1 MYKELKPSKE
11 LRRLIDSFWTF
22 SGNKAPETYKILP
35 DNCVDVIFD
44 FTNNS
49 VFVSGVMSNYQI
61 RELAAESNLL
71 GIRFKVE
78 NFSSITPL
86 PLSET
91 RNLRIELSQVIPTC
105 QTTILAQINDLLTI
119 SDKVD
124 LLENFVAELVNTAH
138 RQHDHLILSIAEKI
152 RIAKGSISVQ
162 HIADSNFI
170 SLRQLERR
178 FKEYIG
184 LSLKEYSRIIR
195 FIHTQKAISSSPEKS
210 LLEIAFDMGFFDH
223 SHLAYEFKRISGENP
238 SYFR

>member
-1 MYKELKPSKE
+1 MYKELKPSKG

-22 SGNKAPETYKILP
+22 SGNKAPESYKVLP

-49 VFVSGVMSNYQI
+49 VFVSGVMSNYQT
-61 RELAAESNLL
+61 RELAADANLI
-71 GIRFKVE
+71 GIRFRVE

-91 RNLRIELSQVIPTC
+91 RNLRIELSQVVPTY
-105 QTTILAQINDLLTI
+105 QTTILEQLDDLPTINSKI
-119 SDKVD
+119 S
-124 LLENFVAELVNTAH
+124 LLENFAADRLNALN
-138 RQHDHLILSIAEKI
+138 RQRDHLILSIVGMI
-152 RIAKGSISVQ
+152 QSAKGSISVQ

-184 LSLKEYSRIIR
+184 LSLKEYSRIVR